1 MKKLN
6 LGTFLVILLVFAFA
20 LVSCGKKTDTKT
32 ETKTDTKTDTKTQ
45 TTDKKTDDKK
55 KKEVKKSDAPK
66 KEIKSDVPSDW
77 TELTSKDGKFK
88 FSAPSHW
95 VIGDNSETKFSAL
108 NEDKSMGVT
117 FVIFGNDKI
126 TADELLALALGDF
139 DFDPTGEAFAF
150 EEGNMEG
157 YITVARGKLDGVDMM
172 MYVMSAVE
180 HGGKG
185 NYVLYTYT
193 PTANFDKNG
202 PTLEKVLYSA
212 KLN

>member
-6 LGTFLVILLVFAFA
+6 LLPLLVVLLTIAF
-20 LVSCGKKTDTKT
+20 VSGSCGKKSDTKTDTKT
-32 ETKTDTKTDTKTQ
+32 ETKTDTKTQ
-45 TTDKKTDDKK
+45 TTDKKDADKK
-55 KKEVKKSDAPK
+55 KKEIKKSDAPK
-66 KEIKSDVPSDW
+66 KELKSDVPSDW

-95 VIGDNSETKFSAL
+95 TVEGNSETKFTAH

-126 TADELLALALGDF
+126 TSDDLLALALGDF
-139 DFDPTGEAFAF
+139 DFDPSGEAFAY

-157 YITVARGKLDGVDMM
+157 YITVARGKVDGTDMM
-172 MYVMSAVE
+172 MYVMSAIE
-180 HGGKG
+180 NGGKG
-185 NYVLYTYT
+185 NYVLYIYT
-193 PTANFDKNG
+193 PTANFEKNSS
-202 PTLEKVLYSA
+202 TLEKILYSA